1 MILFARTEG
10 ALRGRPRREGSGRPW
25 ADAQGEASPSNF
37 IIMIAIEPYK
47 RKLLR
52 IFIPIMLSNLISQL
66 QMMIDRIFLG
76 RLDIIYMSAVGN
88 ATSPV
93 WTTMSFV
100 YSLSMGASIL
110 ISQAVGANDL
120 KKAKEYSAAMLK
132 YHNIVPVFLF
142 FFWMFFSPFVFK
154 LMGVSENVM
163 PHCVNYTRIYA
174 PVFLIVGFG
183 AAYGVIFQTSN
194 YTKPLVIY
202 GLIRSLLNIFLDY
215 VLIFGNFGFPR
226 MEINGAALG
235 TTIAEYVGS
244 VYLLA
249 VVIIQRNKF
258 FTGPGL
264 KEIFRAKILPYF
276 SSVKL
281 GVNSALEDLLWNLG
295 NLSIIKILNKIDE
308 RAAGVYSMVFTVEVV
323 FVVIIGALGSGT
335 LTVSGEATGAKDLNM
350 FRKVVNT
357 SLKWSFCVAAAALIF
372 VSIFPRFTLS
382 LFTIDKSVIESSVL
396 YIILVAANL
405 FGKSTNIIA
414 GSGIRGYGNT
424 KWMLIT
430 QAFGTV
436 DVVLIALLC
445 VFVFKLGML
454 GVFIAVLC
462 DEAFRAVVNFVK
474 YKKIKF

>member
-1 MILFARTEG
+1 
-10 ALRGRPRREGSGRPW
+10 
-25 ADAQGEASPSNF
+25 
-37 IIMIAIEPYK
+37 
-47 RKLLR
+47 
-52 IFIPIMLSNLISQL
+52 
-66 QMMIDRIFLG
+66 
-76 RLDIIYMSAVGN
+76 
-88 ATSPV
+88 
-93 WTTMSFV
+93 
-100 YSLSMGASIL
+100 
-110 ISQAVGANDL
+110 
-120 KKAKEYSAAMLK
+120 
-132 YHNIVPVFLF
+132 
-142 FFWMFFSPFVFK
+142 
-154 LMGVSENVM
+154 
-163 PHCVNYTRIYA
+163 
-174 PVFLIVGFG
+174 
-183 AAYGVIFQTSN
+183 
-194 YTKPLVIY
+194 
-202 GLIRSLLNIFLDY
+202 
-215 VLIFGNFGFPR
+215 
-226 MEINGAALG
+226 
-235 TTIAEYVGS
+235 
-244 VYLLA
+244 
-249 VVIIQRNKF
+249 
-258 FTGPGL
+258 L

-454 GVFIAVLC
+454 GVFIAVLF